1 MFDDKGATRLD
12 FNISRLV
19 TKIKG
24 VIKKSEEKLKSMQ
37 SGDALLT
44 ANSNGIKQKSKVKQT
59 VIQNVQQK
67 YLAQLQEFTRQLKSV
82 QKDYEEK
89 VKEFGDDL

>member
-44 ANSNGIKQKSKVKQT
+44 ANSNGIK
-59 VIQNVQQK
+59 
-67 YLAQLQEFTRQLKSV
+67 
-82 QKDYEEK
+82 
-89 VKEFGDDL
+89 

>member
-1 MFDDKGATRLD
+1 MFDEKGATRLD